1 MCSFVFDYGGDVKT
15 TRTSLAD
22 QRELIYF
29 DHDDSPARAT
39 VDPRALPTVSSSSQL
54 RWDPLQEE
62 WVMMASH
69 RQTRTFLPPTDECP
83 LCPSRDGHQ
92 SEVPAADYDVV
103 VFENRFPSL
112 STHAT
117 MDPTPSD
124 NPLIPVRPGFGRCE
138 VVCFSSNHDASF
150 ADLSV
155 PEAEL
160 VIQAW
165 AHRTT
170 ELSRLPGVE
179 QVFCFESRGREI
191 GVTLSHPHGQIYGY
205 PFLTPRTERMRAAV
219 RRHRE
224 RTGEDLHA
232 TLLKHELE
240 AGTRVIARTPHWVA
254 FVPGAARWPV
264 EVHVYPQRRVRLLAE
279 LDPAERRD
287 LATLY
292 LDLLR
297 RFDRLYDAP
306 LPYIAAWHQGAV
318 SDPEELDYLHLQL
331 FSIRR
336 TADKLKYLAGSE
348 SGMGAFVTD
357 ALPEAIA
364 QRLRDV

>member
-1 MCSFVFDYGGDVKT
+1 MVKM

-29 DHDDSPARAT
+29 DHDGSPARAM
-39 VDPRALPTVSSSSQL
+39 VDPRSLPTVSSSSQL
-54 RWDPLQEE
+54 RWDPLLEE

-69 RQTRTFLPPTDECP
+69 RQSRTFLPPANECP
-83 LCPSRDGHQ
+83 LCPSREGHQ
-92 SEVPAADYDVV
+92 SEVPADDYDVV

-112 STHAT
+112 STHA
-117 MDPTPSD
+117 DAGALESN
-124 NPLIPVRPGFGRCE
+124 NPLIPIRPGFGRCE

-150 ADLSV
+150 ADLTV
-155 PEAEL
+155 QDAGL
-160 VIQAW
+160 VIEAW
-165 AHRTT
+165 AQRTT
-170 ELSRLPGVE
+170 ELSQLDGVE

-191 GVTLSHPHGQIYGY
+191 GVTLSHPHGQIYAY

-232 TLLKHELE
+232 TLLKAELE
-240 AGTRVIARTPHWVA
+240 AQVRVISETPHWVA

-264 EVHVYPQRRVRLLAE
+264 EVHVYPRRRVRTLAE
-279 LDPAERRD
+279 LDAAERAD
-287 LATLY
+287 LAGVY

-297 RFDRLYDAP
+297 RFDHLYDAP
-306 LPYIAAWHQGAV
+306 LPYIAAWHQGGV
-318 SDPEELDYLHLQL
+318 KDPEELDYLHLQL

-364 QRLRDV
+364 QRLRDA

>member
-1 MCSFVFDYGGDVKT
+1 M

-29 DHDDSPARAT
+29 DHDGAPART
-39 VDPRALPTVSSSSQL
+39 LVDPRRLPTVSSSSQL
-54 RWDPLQEE
+54 RWDPLLEE

-69 RQTRTFLPPTDECP
+69 RQSRTFLPPADQCP

-92 SEVPAADYDVV
+92 SEVPSDDYDVV

-112 STHAT
+112 STHAESV
-117 MDPTPSD
+117 PVESD

-155 PEAEL
+155 QEACL
-160 VIQAW
+160 VIEAW
-165 AHRTT
+165 AHRTL
-170 ELSRLPGVE
+170 ELSQLEGVE

-191 GVTLSHPHGQIYGY
+191 GVTLSHPHGQIYAY
-205 PFLTPRTERMRAAV
+205 PFVTPRTERIRAAV

-224 RTGEDLHA
+224 RTGEDLHS
-232 TLLKHELE
+232 TLLKSELE
-240 AGTRVIARTPHWVA
+240 AGTRVVAETPHWVA

-264 EVHVYPQRRVRLLAE
+264 EVHVYPRRRVRTLAD
-279 LDPAERRD
+279 LDSVERVG
-287 LATLY
+287 LAKVY

-297 RFDRLYDAP
+297 RFDRLYESP

-318 SDPEELDYLHLQL
+318 HDPEELDQLHLQL

-357 ALPEAIA
+357 ALPEAVA
-364 QRLRDV
+364 QRLRDA